1 MQWRALLRRILR
13 RRKRGEID
21 PDEIFIDATNLP
33 QFDENQFEGRIER
46 PFAKRTFFYFGL
58 IVLLIVFL
66 FTGRIFLLQI
76 SKGSV
81 YAEISENNRLNHS
94 LIFSNRGVIYDR
106 NGIQLAWNEKKEEK
120 DFGERIYQV
129 TGGFAH
135 LLGYVGYPLKDS
147 NGFYYQ
153 EDYLGK
159 SGVERELN
167 EELSG
172 TNGLKIVETD
182 ALGTVHSE
190 SVIRHPQD
198 GDDVYLTID
207 SRVSAEL
214 YRLIQER
221 SEESG
226 FSGGAGV
233 IMDIQSGEIIALSSF
248 PEYNPNDLTAGGTEA
263 LQGYLGDIR
272 KPFLNRVISGLYTPG
287 SIVKPFIAI
296 GALEEGI
303 ITPEKEILSTGALRL
318 PNPYFPDQE
327 SVFRDWKAHG
337 LVNMREAIAVSSDEY
352 FYQIG
357 GGYKDQPGLG
367 IENIDKYMRLFGF
380 GSSTNI
386 LFAGEAEG
394 TIPTPAWKAETFG
407 DDVWRVGDTYH
418 TAIGQ
423 YGFQVTPLQ
432 VVRAT
437 AALANGGALVTP
449 ILEHNKKADVHYLSL
464 DPEHVKVAREGMRLS
479 VTTGTA
485 KGLLMPDVM
494 VAAKTGTA
502 ELGTEKAFVNSWVI
516 GFFPYEHPRY
526 AFAIIMEHGPVEN
539 TIGGLYVMRRL
550 LEWMSSNAPSYVRE

>member
-135 LLGYVGYPLKDS
+135 LLVYVGYPLKDS

-437 AALANGGALVTP
+437 AALANGGVLVTP

>member
-437 AALANGGALVTP
+437 AALANGGVLVTP